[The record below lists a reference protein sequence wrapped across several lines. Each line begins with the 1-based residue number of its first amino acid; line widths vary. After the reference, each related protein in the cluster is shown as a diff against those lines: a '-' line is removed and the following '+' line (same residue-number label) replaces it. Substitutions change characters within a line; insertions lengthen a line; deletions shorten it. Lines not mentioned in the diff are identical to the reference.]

1 MDIAHIPAA
10 KALRGPMEPAPHS
23 KREILFTLIRVT
35 IVVILIAAAVGLIAT
50 AYAPKPS
57 VSLLTSQQLNCPPDV
72 VLHDETV
79 VLPQVARVTEPFTP
93 GVTCSLAL
101 FNRSDERTLDAN
113 GGEHRSRTK
122 KPPPHAFVRNSVAPK
137 HTAKS
142 ELTKRGGAGVS
153 QRSKPSTSDRM
164 LALSGISPSP
174 FNDMHGQ

>member
-1 MDIAHIPAA
+1 MDIAHMSAA
-10 KALRGPMEPAPHS
+10 KARHGSIEPAPQS
-23 KREILFTLIRVT
+23 KREIWFTLIRVT

-57 VSLLTSQQLNCPPDV
+57 VSLLTSQQLSCPPDV

-79 VLPQVARVTEPFTP
+79 VLPQVARVPEPFTP

-101 FNRSDERTLDAN
+101 FNKPDERTLDAN

-122 KPPPHAFVRNSVAPK
+122 KPPPHAFVRNGVASK

-153 QRSKPSTSDRM
+153 QRSNPSTPDRT
-164 LALSGISPSP
+164 LAMSGISPSP